1 MKICINSRDELRLI
15 DMDSVVYLK
24 ASGNYSDFFYA
35 NGYVRTE
42 LSCLSDFEQLIT
54 SAFPAGTSPFIRLG
68 RSLLVNIGYV
78 ASVNVNK
85 QQLSFSVVPLSPVRL
100 PRAVARDLKQFLSG
114 KYELGNSDIKAL

>member
-42 LSCLSDFEQLIT
+42 
-54 SAFPAGTSPFIRLG
+54 
-68 RSLLVNIGYV
+68 
-78 ASVNVNK
+78 
-85 QQLSFSVVPLSPVRL
+85 
-100 PRAVARDLKQFLSG
+100 
-114 KYELGNSDIKAL
+114 